1 MTPRTVRP
9 PCSHGTSKLTS
20 VPARALPT
28 RMQVPSPRRL
38 STATRNTSGTA
49 QTSSAKW
56 VLLHGSGR
64 WGQGSAGRA
73 AGSEQPFVFLD
84 CPQIVGARL
93 VGKQAG
99 PQGPAHFAD
108 VKITAGVG
116 GETVRPKE
124 RSRCLA
130 GMRVAEA
137 GQQLALVVD
146 DANPRPEVGAVQI
159 DGH

>member
-28 RMQVPSPRRL
+28 RMQVPRPRRL

-49 QTSSAKW
+49 EISSAKW
-56 VLLHGSGR
+56 VLLQGSSR

-108 VKITAGVG
+108 VKIATGVD
-116 GETVRPKE
+116 GEAMWAEE
-124 RSRCLA
+124 RSWRLA

-137 GQQLALVVD
+137 GQQLALMVD
-146 DANPRPEVGAVQI
+146 DADARPEIGAV
-159 DGH
+159 